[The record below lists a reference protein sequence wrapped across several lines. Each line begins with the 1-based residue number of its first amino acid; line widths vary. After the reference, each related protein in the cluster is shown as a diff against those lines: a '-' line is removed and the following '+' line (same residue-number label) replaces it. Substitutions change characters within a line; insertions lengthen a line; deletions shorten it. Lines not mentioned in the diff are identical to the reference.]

1 MKHKQLIA
9 KSFNESIKN
18 IKEGLQVED
27 YNWDSM
33 TKINIITSID
43 EKYKK
48 TIDNRKFKKI
58 KTFKDLDNLIT
69 ITIKN

>member
-1 MKHKQLIA
+1 
-9 KSFNESIKN
+9 
-18 IKEGLQVED
+18 
-27 YNWDSM
+27 M

-48 TIDNRKFKKI
+48 TIDHRKSKKI

>member
-1 MKHKQLIA
+1 MKHKHLIA

-18 IKEGLQVED
+18 IKDNFHVEK

-33 TKINIITSID
+33 TKINLITSID

-48 TIDNRKFKKI
+48 TIDHRKFKKI
-58 KTFKDLDNLIT
+58 KTFKDLDNLISD
-69 ITIKN
+69 TIKN